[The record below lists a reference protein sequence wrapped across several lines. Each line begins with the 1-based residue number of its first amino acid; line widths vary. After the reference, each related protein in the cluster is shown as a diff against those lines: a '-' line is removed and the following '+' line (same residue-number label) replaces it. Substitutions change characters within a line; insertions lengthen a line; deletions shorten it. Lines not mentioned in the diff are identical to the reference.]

1 MAERSFSMSAGA
13 PKPLITTL
21 APSFAKAR
29 AYASPMPLVEPVTTA
44 FLPVKVPISSS
55 LLLIGWGLALVPR
68 EIVGHHGLAGLRP
81 FQPLLVT
88 HRQMHVAH
96 AGVPMLDHGDVGKI
110 VILGIGLVVLA
121 LVDQVHDR
129 DRVLLRHLA
138 QIFHG

>member
-1 MAERSFSMSAGA
+1 MAERSFSMSAGV

-55 LLLIGWGLALVPR
+55 LLLFRWGCAFVPR
-68 EIVGHHGLAGLRP
+68 EIVSHHGLAGLRP
-81 FQPLLVT
+81 LQPILVT

-96 AGVPMLDHGDVGKI
+96 AGAPVLDHADMREV

-121 LVDQVHDR
+121 LVDQ
-129 DRVLLRHLA
+129 
-138 QIFHG
+138 